1 MKHSN
6 YSKSII
12 TGGRN
17 YAKIVVPLGTNI
29 FKYRTEKVKFTKKK
43 LIFSFFKRKIWKSL
57 DTEMLHIGRN
67 KAYELINTNVIESK
81 RIGKKHIIPKIRVIE
96 FLMNGN

>member
-1 MKHSN
+1 MNNNTMFSN
-6 YSKSII
+6 YPD
-12 TGGRN
+12 
-17 YAKIVVPLGTNI
+17 VVGIDEL
-29 FKYRTEKVKFTKKK
+29 
-43 LIFSFFKRKIWKSL
+43 
-57 DTEMLHIGRN
+57 TEMLHIGRN